1 MALITYDDKVA
12 INENSQIAEKNKVSA
27 SDMNQLKDVINENAN
42 NFDELSNDFNNFS
55 NDTGWISIS
64 SYLDTSNFAERKQYP
79 LKLRKIGNIVYLTGE
94 FYKIN
99 NVGSASYAFKALN
112 ALPQEYRPAQGFQFS
127 SGGKQFSLNNPYT
140 IWIQDDGCIYINP
153 TNFNPTED
161 FQGFSLSNIGCYPT
175 N

>member
-64 SYLDTSNFAERKQYP
+64 SYLDTSKFKERAQYP
-79 LKLRKIGNIVYLTGE
+79 LKLRKIGNIVYLAGE

-99 NVGSASYAFKALN
+99 NTSSKDAMKALN
-112 ALPQEYRPAQGFQFS
+112 ALPSAYRPATGFQFS
-127 SGGKQFSLNNPYT
+127 GGGKQFKLDAPYS

-161 FQGFSLSNIGCYPT
+161 YQGFSLSNIGCYPT